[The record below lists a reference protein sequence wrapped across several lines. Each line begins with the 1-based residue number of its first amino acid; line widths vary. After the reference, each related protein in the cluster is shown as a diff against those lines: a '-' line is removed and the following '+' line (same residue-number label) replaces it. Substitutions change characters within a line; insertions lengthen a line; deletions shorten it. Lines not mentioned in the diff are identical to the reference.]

1 MRLKSGDA
9 KGALAAFDEGLV
21 LQEEDRR
28 RQQGQFQYQRD
39 VMFSLNRVGEAKVA
53 LSDVPGGACRASR
66 SGLRCRAT
74 SPSCARRTIEAQ
86 TDLVVGLYKIAT
98 VAVAERKDAVI
109 DEGLQILARLD
120 ADGKLTDDQK
130 GWSELFLTLRNGSQ

>member
-1 MRLKSGDA
+1 MADA
-9 KGALAAFDEGLV
+9 NKAN
-21 LQEEDRR
+21 
-28 RQQGQFQYQRD
+28 FQYRRD
-39 VMFSLNRVGEAKVA
+39 VMFALNRVGEAKVA
-53 LSDVPGGACRASR
+53 LSDVPGGLAVFEERLALSR
-66 SGLRCRAT
+66 DLAELRKENT
-74 SPSCARRTIEAQ
+74 EAQ

-130 GWSELFLTLRNGSQ
+130 GWSESFLTLRNGSQ